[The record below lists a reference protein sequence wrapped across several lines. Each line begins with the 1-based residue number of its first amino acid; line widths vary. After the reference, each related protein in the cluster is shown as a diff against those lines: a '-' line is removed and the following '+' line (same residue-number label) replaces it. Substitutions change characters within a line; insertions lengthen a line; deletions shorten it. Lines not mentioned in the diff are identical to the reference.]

1 MLKGYCPYLT
11 LPAPIP
17 DKVCIFALHFGVSK
31 NVL

>member
-11 LPAPIP
+11 LPVSIP
-17 DKVCIFALHFGVSK
+17 DKVCISALLFGVSK